1 VDAINRNVLDFKDI
15 NVFILIEQRHLKI
28 KSV

>member
-15 NVFILIEQRHLKI
+15 KVFILIERRHLKI